1 MTDWGFL
8 YEETIQAIK
17 EEQEEECQDTL
28 HLSSQYYR
36 QHIQPSKVLVIGG
49 YLLFIVFQYPSHQY
63 RQARMIEVEI
73 TDDMKR
79 RAWKRARDMGQINN
93 SITKGDGNIAGFLGE
108 EVANKVLNGTIDH
121 TYDYDIVSKK
131 LTWDV
136 KTKRCTSPPR
146 DFYECSIAEY
156 NTKQKCDNYVFVRI
170 ENKNGRWGR
179 AWVLGWLPLRS

>member
-93 SITKGDGNIAGFLGE
+93 SITKGDGNIAGFL
-108 EVANKVLNGTIDH
+108 
-121 TYDYDIVSKK
+121 
-131 LTWDV
+131 
-136 KTKRCTSPPR
+136 
-146 DFYECSIAEY
+146 
-156 NTKQKCDNYVFVRI
+156 
-170 ENKNGRWGR
+170 
-179 AWVLGWLPLRS
+179 RS